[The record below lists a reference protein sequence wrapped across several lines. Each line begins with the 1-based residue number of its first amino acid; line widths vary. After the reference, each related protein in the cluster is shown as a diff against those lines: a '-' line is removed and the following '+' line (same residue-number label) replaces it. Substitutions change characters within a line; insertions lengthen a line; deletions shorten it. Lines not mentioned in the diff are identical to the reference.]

1 MLSFI
6 ERKNASVA
14 ANVASWKS
22 GSWSFAGPIRISAM
36 SRQKLAHHL
45 VSRFTSLVAVDVTPS
60 RPGAEPLHTRAV
72 PSPLPDGQ
80 IGELPSGGTSSRLE
94 LALGLSLLL
103 PALLAGLFALGGLR
117 RRTPAVALRR
127 AG

>member
-1 MLSFI
+1 
-6 ERKNASVA
+6 VA
-14 ANVASWKS
+14 GGDIRPAVIDVA
-22 GSWSFAGPIRISAM
+22 
-36 SRQKLAHHL
+36 LAHHL

-60 RPGAEPLHTRAV
+60 RPGAEPLHIRAV

-80 IGELPSGGTSSRLE
+80 IGELPSGGTASRLE
-94 LALGLSLLL
+94 LALGLTLLL